1 MADNPVNTLFQ
12 GIYENTLAIFYVAGE
27 ELEEMMVVKI
37 DSNGQLAKA
46 SGTDEPVGFCAQ
58 KATST
63 GWDELDLNGL
73 ITRVCKVG
81 DSLTPCGVYVGS
93 NAILKTDMVV
103 GDVSAGDVVYPH
115 DTSGGYICSTGY
127 NASAIAV
134 GIAMEDKDS
143 DGIVKFRTLR

>member
-1 MADNPVNTLFQ
+1 MASNPVNKLFQ

-27 ELEEMMVVKI
+27 ELEEMMCVKLHT
-37 DSNGQLAKA
+37 DGKLYKA
-46 SGTDEPVGFCAQ
+46 SGTDAPFGFCAQ

-63 GWDELDLNGL
+63 GWNELDLNGL

-81 DSLTPCGVYVGS
+81 DSLTPCGVYTGS

-103 GDVSAGDVVYPH
+103 GDVSAGDVLYPH

-127 NASAIAV
+127 NQSAVAV
-134 GIAMEDKDS
+134 GIADSDKDS
-143 DGIVKFRTLR
+143 DGVVKFRTLR